1 MSSDYHQPVMLRQA
15 VELLVTR
22 PEGIYVDCTLGGGG
36 HSAAILQQLNENG
49 RLIGLDAD
57 PDAIEAAGRRLAG
70 DTRFRAEQAFSD
82 QLEVVL
88 MGGERMLPID
98 GVLYDLGISSYQID
112 QPARGF
118 AFRHDAPLDMRFD
131 KYQKRTAA
139 TVLNTYSETD
149 LAQVIRQFGEERH
162 WRAIARDIVAFRNT
176 QELSRNEDLIAIVRN
191 VVGERHLNKSL
202 ARVFQALRIE
212 VNRELER
219 LEASLEQA
227 FRSLREGGRLV
238 VISYHSLEDRIVK
251 RFFKEKARDC
261 ICPPGLPVCDCDKV
275 QEVRLVI
282 RGSQTPDEAEI
293 AANPRARSARIR
305 AAAKTVPY
313 RKLS

>member
-131 KYQKRTAA
+131 
-139 TVLNTYSETD
+139 
-149 LAQVIRQFGEERH
+149 
-162 WRAIARDIVAFRNT
+162 
-176 QELSRNEDLIAIVRN
+176 
-191 VVGERHLNKSL
+191 HL
-202 ARVFQALRIE
+202 
-212 VNRELER
+212 
-219 LEASLEQA
+219 
-227 FRSLREGGRLV
+227 GGRPCSGADSTGNL
-238 VISYHSLEDRIVK
+238 SSGGMQH
-251 RFFKEKARDC
+251 
-261 ICPPGLPVCDCDKV
+261 
-275 QEVRLVI
+275 
-282 RGSQTPDEAEI
+282 DERPASGD
-293 AANPRARSARIR
+293 P
-305 AAAKTVPY
+305 
-313 RKLS
+313 